1 MTQLQDLYDYL
12 QANYEPLTEGDLS
25 ISGPN
30 DDEPTDYICCDQKIV
45 IFKNNGF
52 QIADLYDSHP
62 TLFFENKEQVLSFY
76 EGWSRPTFYVDFI
89 DENKSAESIGIL
101 IAMSETMTRNMD
113 NPYWKKVISPT
124 QVQYTKK

>member
-1 MTQLQDLYDYL
+1 MKELQNLYERL
-12 QANYEPLTEGDLS
+12 KKNYYPLTDGDLV

-30 DDEPTDYICCDQKIV
+30 EDEPTDFICCDQKII

-62 TLFFENKEQVLSFY
+62 TLIFETQDEVLAFY
-76 EGWSRPTFYVDFI
+76 EGWSRPTFYVDFS
-89 DENKSAESIGIL
+89 DENKSAESIGVL

>member
-62 TLFFENKEQVLSFY
+62 TLFFETKEQVLSFY

-89 DENKSAESIGIL
+89 DEKKSAESIGIL

-113 NPYWKKVISPT
+113 NPYLKKVISPT